1 MNNLFAKFMLFAIL
15 INIFTPFCY
24 AQATKNETEIA
35 SACMINPTLTQRVGT
50 LDEFKNAY
58 KCLAGKELTA
68 VRLEKGRKFDV
79 KSLQPMSANTKSGT
93 IVKFESIYEEKLF
106 VSKEPAKLLFT
117 GEILE
122 NNPPGKAGSS
132 GVIKIQIQKVK
143 IDNITYPIS
152 AFISKMN
159 KKGVHFN
166 NLALDSLYIANLL
179 NTANKG
185 TITIDKV
192 YKDPCEASNCLT
204 GINTVAR
211 PFYFL
216 AGAALQAADLLLSPI
231 IALLQ
236 PGKDIFI
243 PENTQF
249 EIKLDE
255 NLPVLVL

>member
-1 MNNLFAKFMLFAIL
+1 MKNLFTIFVLSTILMSTFA
-15 INIFTPFCY
+15 PFCC
-24 AQATKNETEIA
+24 AQMIKNETELA
-35 SACMINPTLTQRVGT
+35 SACSIEPLSQRIGT

-68 VRLEKGRKFDV
+68 VRLAKGRKFDV
-79 KSLQPMSANTKSGT
+79 KSLQAMSVKTKSGT
-93 IVKFESIYEEKLF
+93 LVSFESVYPEHLF
-106 VSKEPAKLLFT
+106 LSKEPSKLLFT
-117 GEILE
+117 GEILK

-132 GVIKIQIQKVK
+132 GTIKIQIQKVK
-143 IDNITYPIS
+143 IDNVTYPIS

-159 KKGVHFN
+159 DKGVHFN
-166 NLALDSLYIANLL
+166 NLALDSLYLANLL
-179 NTANKG
+179 NTANNG

-204 GINTVAR
+204 GINTAAR
-211 PFYFL
+211 PLYFL
-216 AGAALQAADLLLSPI
+216 AGAALQMADLLLSPI

-236 PGKDIFI
+236 PGKNIFI

-255 NLPVLVL
+255 DLPVLNL